1 MKAEVIESIK
11 EMQNGPS
18 KPPTQGARRP
28 PWDRNRGDVPTQRS
42 FYGYCDWCEKQGH
55 RWRDCRELQQL
66 VRGARRQRG
75 HRPAAGKRIAPPQ

>member
-55 RWRDCRELQQL
+55 RWRDCREF

-75 HRPAAGKRIAPPQ
+75 HRLQLETE